1 MKKLKDFDIPFVGLK
16 QGKHQFDFKI
26 KTAFFDAFEYDD
38 FNAADIKVS
47 LLLDKKSNLL
57 ELTFEAQGY
66 VNVNCDVSNEAYDQ
80 KVNGKLHLVVKFGDQ
95 YNDENEDI
103 LIIPHSEHQINVGQ
117 YIYEMIV
124 LSVPLKRVHPG
135 IEDGTLSTEIL
146 EKLEQ
151 FQPKAEIEHKDGET
165 DPRWDQLKKLLTD
178 K

>member
-38 FNAADIKVS
+38 FNAADINVS